1 MRRVYFAIV
10 FAALQVINTPAMA
23 QNDASNAD
31 SKLTLE
37 LTELKQEKLSVESK
51 FKTLE
56 AACYKKFAVSNC
68 LQEVKTEKL
77 RALGDIKRREL
88 VINDAKRQLKA
99 DEINKKSKKLVEKVD
114 VPASVSDASKSAKS
128 AKSAK
133 SDKLRRS
140 DNNRAAPVPKDQ
152 SKLSEQRTLAAQQRV
167 LESNKKQAASQ
178 QKAKLR
184 AKKLTEAEEQ
194 AAKFNKKL
202 LEAEA
207 HKNAVEK
214 AKAEKTKPK
223 SAPLSIPSAE
233 QMKP

>member
-1 MRRVYFAIV
+1 MRRVYFAII
-10 FAALQVINTPAMA
+10 FAALQAINTPATA
-23 QNDASNAD
+23 QNDAPNAD
-31 SKLTLE
+31 SKLALE
-37 LTELKQEKLSVESK
+37 LAELKQEKLSVESK

-88 VINDAKRQLKA
+88 AINDAKRQLKA
-99 DEINKKSKKLVEKVD
+99 DEINKKSKKLVEKED
-114 VPASVSDASKSAKS
+114 IPALVSDAAKS
-128 AKSAK
+128 EKPS
-133 SDKLRRS
+133 RS

-152 SKLSEQRTLAAQQRV
+152 GKLSEQRALAAQQRV

-184 AKKLTEAEEQ
+184 AKKLSEAEEQ
-194 AAKFNKKL
+194 AARFNKKL

-214 AKAEKTKPK
+214 AKAEKSKPK
-223 SAPLSIPSAE
+223 SAPLPIPSAE

>member
-1 MRRVYFAIV
+1 MRRIYFAII
-10 FAALQVINTPAMA
+10 FAALQAINTPAIA

-31 SKLTLE
+31 SRLTSE
-37 LTELKQEKLSVESK
+37 LAELKQEKLSIESK

-68 LQEVKTEKL
+68 LQDVKTEKL

-88 VINDAKRQLKA
+88 AINDAKRQLKA

-128 AKSAK
+128 EKPS
-133 SDKLRRS
+133 RT
-140 DNNRAAPVPKDQ
+140 DNKRAEPVPKDQ
-152 SKLSEQRTLAAQQRV
+152 SKLSEQRALAAQQRV

-178 QKAKLR
+178 EKAKLR

-194 AAKFNKKL
+194 TAKFNKKI

-223 SAPLSIPSAE
+223 SAPLPIPSAE
-233 QMKP
+233 QLKP

>member
-23 QNDASNAD
+23 QNDTSNAD

-128 AKSAK
+128 
-133 SDKLRRS
+133 DKPRRS
-140 DNNRAAPVPKDQ
+140 DNNRAARVPKDQ

>member
-1 MRRVYFAIV
+1 MRRIYFAII
-10 FAALQVINTPAMA
+10 FAALQAMNTPAMA

-31 SKLTLE
+31 SRLTSE
-37 LTELKQEKLSVESK
+37 LAELKQEKLSIESK

-68 LQEVKTEKL
+68 LQDVKTEKL

-88 VINDAKRQLKA
+88 AINDAKRQLKA

-114 VPASVSDASKSAKS
+114 VPTSVSDASKSAKS
-128 AKSAK
+128 EKPS
-133 SDKLRRS
+133 RT
-140 DNNRAAPVPKDQ
+140 DNKRAEPAPKDQ
-152 SKLSEQRTLAAQQRV
+152 SKLSEQHALAAQQRV

-178 QKAKLR
+178 EKAKLR
-184 AKKLTEAEEQ
+184 AEKLTEAEEQ
-194 AAKFNKKL
+194 AAKFDKKI

-223 SAPLSIPSAE
+223 SAPLPIPSAE
-233 QMKP
+233 QLKP

>member
-23 QNDASNAD
+23 QNDTSNAD

-99 DEINKKSKKLVEKVD
+99 DKINKKSKKLVEKVD

-128 AKSAK
+128 
-133 SDKLRRS
+133 DKPRRS
-140 DNNRAAPVPKDQ
+140 DNNRAARVPKDQ

>member
-23 QNDASNAD
+23 QNDTSNAD

-114 VPASVSDASKSAKS
+114 VPASVSDASKS
-128 AKSAK
+128 
-133 SDKLRRS
+133 DKPRRS

>member
-1 MRRVYFAIV
+1 MRRVYFAII
-10 FAALQVINTPAMA
+10 FAALQAINTPAAA
-23 QNDASNAD
+23 QNDAQNAD
-31 SKLTLE
+31 SKLALE
-37 LTELKQEKLSVESK
+37 LAELKQEKLSVESK

-88 VINDAKRQLKA
+88 AIKDAKRQFKA
-99 DEINKKSKKLVEKVD
+99 DEINKKSKKLVEKED
-114 VPASVSDASKSAKS
+114 IPASVSNASKSAKS
-128 AKSAK
+128 EKPS
-133 SDKLRRS
+133 RS

-152 SKLSEQRTLAAQQRV
+152 GKLSEQRALAAQQRV

-184 AKKLTEAEEQ
+184 AKKLSEAEEQ
-194 AAKFNKKL
+194 AARFNKKL

-214 AKAEKTKPK
+214 AKAEKSKPK
-223 SAPLSIPSAE
+223 SAPLPIPSAE

>member
-1 MRRVYFAIV
+1 MKGVLFATILI
-10 FAALQVINTPAMA
+10 ALQAINTPAIA
-23 QNDASNAD
+23 QIDDLNSD

-37 LTELKQEKLSVESK
+37 LSELKQEKLSIESK

-68 LQEVKTEKL
+68 LQDVKTEKL

-88 VINDAKRQLKA
+88 AINDAKRQLKA
-99 DEINKKSKKLVEKVD
+99 DEISKKSKKLAEKVD
-114 VPASVSDASKSAKS
+114 VPASVSDASKSIKS
-128 AKSAK
+128 EKPN
-133 SDKLRRS
+133 RT
-140 DNNRAAPVPKDQ
+140 DNQRAEPVPKDQ
-152 SKLSEQRTLAAQQRV
+152 SKLSEQRALAAQERV
-167 LESNKKQAASQ
+167 LDSNKKQAASQ

-184 AKKLTEAEEQ
+184 AKKLTEAEVQ
-194 AAKFNKKL
+194 TAKFNKKL

-223 SAPLSIPSAE
+223 SAPLPIPSAE
-233 QMKP
+233 QLKP

>member
-1 MRRVYFAIV
+1 MRRIYFAIIFV
-10 FAALQVINTPAMA
+10 ALQAVNTPAMA

-31 SKLTLE
+31 SRLTSE
-37 LTELKQEKLSVESK
+37 LAELKQEKLSIESK

-68 LQEVKTEKL
+68 LQDVKTEKL

-88 VINDAKRQLKA
+88 AINDAKRQLKA

-128 AKSAK
+128 EKPS
-133 SDKLRRS
+133 RT
-140 DNNRAAPVPKDQ
+140 DNKRAEPVPKDQ
-152 SKLSEQRTLAAQQRV
+152 SKLSEQRALAAQQRV

-178 QKAKLR
+178 EKAKLR
-184 AKKLTEAEEQ
+184 AKKLTEAEVQ
-194 AAKFNKKL
+194 TAKFNKKI

-223 SAPLSIPSAE
+223 FAPLPIPSAE
-233 QMKP
+233 QLKP

>member
-1 MRRVYFAIV
+1 MRRVYFAIF
-10 FAALQVINTPAMA
+10 FAALQAINTPAMA

-31 SKLTLE
+31 SKLALE

-68 LQEVKTEKL
+68 LQEVKSQKL
-77 RALGDIKRREL
+77 LALGDIKRREL

-99 DEINKKSKKLVEKVD
+99 DENNKKSKKLVEKVD

-128 AKSAK
+128 AKS
-133 SDKLRRS
+133 DKPRRS

-233 QMKP
+233 QLKP

>member
-1 MRRVYFAIV
+1 MRRIYFAII
-10 FAALQVINTPAMA
+10 FAALQAINTPAMA

-31 SKLTLE
+31 SRLTSE
-37 LTELKQEKLSVESK
+37 LAKLKQEKLSIESK

-68 LQEVKTEKL
+68 LQDVKTEKL

-88 VINDAKRQLKA
+88 AINDGKRQLKA

-114 VPASVSDASKSAKS
+114 VPASVSDAEKSEKPS
-128 AKSAK
+128 
-133 SDKLRRS
+133 RT
-140 DNNRAAPVPKDQ
+140 DNKRAEPVPKDQ
-152 SKLSEQRTLAAQQRV
+152 SRLSEQRALAAQQRV

-178 QKAKLR
+178 EKAKLR
-184 AKKLTEAEEQ
+184 AKKLTEAQEQ
-194 AAKFNKKL
+194 TAKFNKKI

-223 SAPLSIPSAE
+223 SAPLPIPSAE
-233 QMKP
+233 QLKP

>member
-1 MRRVYFAIV
+1 MRRIYFAIIFV
-10 FAALQVINTPAMA
+10 VLQAINTPAMA

-31 SKLTLE
+31 SRLTSE
-37 LTELKQEKLSVESK
+37 LAELKQEKLSIESK

-68 LQEVKTEKL
+68 LQDVKIEKL
-77 RALGDIKRREL
+77 RVLSDIKRREL
-88 VINDAKRQLKA
+88 AINDAKRQLKA

-128 AKSAK
+128 EKPS
-133 SDKLRRS
+133 RT
-140 DNNRAAPVPKDQ
+140 DNKRAEPVPKDQ
-152 SKLSEQRTLAAQQRV
+152 SKLSEQRALAAQQRV

-178 QKAKLR
+178 EKAKLR

-194 AAKFNKKL
+194 TAKFNKKI

-223 SAPLSIPSAE
+223 FAPLPIPSAE
-233 QMKP
+233 QLKP